1 MQFSR
6 KRKVGK
12 FSADK
17 NINARTF
24 SDNKISNSIY
34 FKLTIL
40 HFLGDYEIGM
50 WWWCAST
57 DHLARFSVLL
67 MKMKSKERALFR
79 LKWQNNLLSNS
90 MVGCPAISIAW
101 GNINLVVW
109 FQFDFFCLSCNCNW
123 CPSAQ
128 KHFQFL
134 KFKNEFFKK
143 WVLW

>member
-1 MQFSR
+1 MAKRGISKVAKIHIKIMQFSR

-50 WWWCAST
+50 
-57 DHLARFSVLL
+57 
-67 MKMKSKERALFR
+67 
-79 LKWQNNLLSNS
+79 
-90 MVGCPAISIAW
+90 
-101 GNINLVVW
+101 
-109 FQFDFFCLSCNCNW
+109 
-123 CPSAQ
+123 
-128 KHFQFL
+128 
-134 KFKNEFFKK
+134 
-143 WVLW
+143 